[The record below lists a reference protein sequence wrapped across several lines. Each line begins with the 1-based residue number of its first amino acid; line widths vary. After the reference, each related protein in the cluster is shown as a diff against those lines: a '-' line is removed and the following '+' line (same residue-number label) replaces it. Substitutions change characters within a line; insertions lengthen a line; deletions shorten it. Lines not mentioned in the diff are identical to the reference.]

1 VTIISGDSNSKAKM
15 KVVFCWHMHQPD
27 YRNIMT
33 GEYYFPWTY
42 LHALKDYVD
51 MVAHLEEQ
59 PKARAVFNFA
69 PILLEQ
75 LDDYGQQINR
85 YFNTHDIIKDAVLA
99 SLVATDLPSPGS
111 EAYVELAKKYL
122 RANRQRMIERFP
134 IFKELADTVDSL
146 VEKPWLVNYLNEQFL
161 IDLGFWYH
169 LSWLAETLRRSDVH
183 VQAWQNKG
191 RGFTQQDR
199 AGLLKIIGEQIR
211 SIGPRYKALY
221 DKGQIEMCMS
231 PYAHPIVPL
240 LLDINSARQAW
251 PDVTLPNATVYAGGH
266 ERAKW
271 HLVEGIKTFKHYFGH
286 APRGCWPSEGGL
298 SDATLTLLH
307 EAGFDWAA
315 TGDSVLRN
323 SLQHASNKII
333 ADELAAHKACLHRS
347 YNFAGSHINCFFRDD
362 GLSDLIGFKYA
373 TWHAEDAVGDLINN
387 MVAIADACDNPKN
400 SVISIIMDGENAWEY
415 FPENAYYFLE
425 ALYRR
430 IGEHPQLELT
440 TYSDLLDQQKPEQ
453 LKLPHLVAGSW
464 VYGTFSTWIGDKDKN
479 RGWDMLCEVKLA
491 TDLALATQKFKPAQ
505 LAQIEKQLA
514 LCEGSDWFWWFGD
527 YNPSQSVSD
536 FEYLFRQHLKNLY
549 QLINTEAPEY
559 LNTVISIG
567 GGAPATGGV
576 MRQGHEQPNQH

>member
-1 VTIISGDSNSKAKM
+1 MPSNAKM

-51 MVAHLEEQ
+51 MVAHLEAQ

-75 LDDYGQQINR
+75 LDDYGQQIKR
-85 YFNTHDIIKDAVLA
+85 YFSAKETIKDAVLA
-99 SLVATDLPSPGS
+99 SLVASDLPASGS
-111 EAYVELAKKYL
+111 AEYLELANKYL
-122 RANRQRMIERFP
+122 RANRERMIERFP
-134 IFKELADTVDSL
+134 IYRELADTVNSL
-146 VEKPWLVNYLNEQFL
+146 KEKPWLSHYLNDQFL

-169 LSWLAETLRRSDVH
+169 LSWLAETLRRTDVH

-191 RGFTQQDR
+191 RGFTTQDR
-199 AGLLKIIGEQIR
+199 EQLLQLIGEQVR
-211 SIGPRYKALY
+211 SIGPRYRALY
-221 DKGQIEMCMS
+221 EKGQIEMCMS

-251 PDVTLPNATVYAGGH
+251 ADVTLPNTTNYAGGDV
-266 ERAKW
+266 RAKW
-271 HLVEGIKTFKHYFGH
+271 HLTEGIKSFKHYFGH
-286 APRGCWPSEGGL
+286 APSGCWPSEGAL
-298 SDATLTLLH
+298 SDETLKLLA
-307 EAGFDWAA
+307 EAGFSWAA

-323 SLQHASNKII
+323 SLHHQDNREI
-333 ADELAAHKACLHRS
+333 AAELEAKKACLHRP
-347 YNFAGSHINCFFRDD
+347 YNFANSNINCFFRDD

-373 TWHAEDAVGDLINN
+373 TWHAEDAVGDLINH
-387 MVAIADACDNPKN
+387 MVNIANACDNRKN
-400 SVISIIMDGENAWEY
+400 SVISVIMDGENAWEY

-430 IGEHPQLELT
+430 IGEHPELELT
-440 TYSDLLDQQKPEQ
+440 TYSELLKTQKPEP
-453 LKLPHLVAGSW
+453 LALPHLVAGSW

-479 RGWDMLCEVKLA
+479 RGWDMLCEAKLA
-491 TDLALATQKFKPAQ
+491 TDLARSTHKFKA
-505 LAQIEKQLA
+505 AEIAKIEKQLA

-536 FEYLFRQHLKNLY
+536 FEYLYRQHLKNLY
-549 QLINTEAPEY
+549 QLIKTPAPAY
-559 LNTVISIG
+559 LDDIISVG
-567 GGAPATGGV
+567 GGSPSAGGV
-576 MRQGHEQPNQH
+576 MRQGHEQ

>member
-1 VTIISGDSNSKAKM
+1 MTAKGKM

-51 MVAHLEEQ
+51 MVAHLEAQ

-75 LDDYGQQINR
+75 LDDYAQQIDA
-85 YFNTHDIIKDAVLA
+85 YFKKEEKIKDAVLF
-99 SLVATDLPSPGS
+99 SLVEKNLPASGSP
-111 EAYVELAKKYL
+111 EYLELAKKYL
-122 RANRQRMIERFP
+122 RANRERMIERFP
-134 IFKELADTVDSL
+134 IFHELADTVNSL
-146 VEKPWLVNYLNEQFL
+146 EQKPWLASYLNEQFL

-169 LSWLAETLRRSDVH
+169 LSWLAETLRRTDVH

-191 RGFTQQDR
+191 RGFTMQDR
-199 AGLLKIIGEQIR
+199 TQLLQLIGDQIR

-251 PDVTLPNATVYAGGH
+251 PDVTLPTTTHYAGGDV
-266 ERAKW
+266 RAKW
-271 HLVEGIKTFKHYFGH
+271 HLTQGIKSFKHYFGH
-286 APRGCWPSEGGL
+286 TPTGCWPSEGAL
-298 SDATLTLLH
+298 SDDTLKALK
-307 EAGFDWAA
+307 EAGFSWAA
-315 TGDSVLRN
+315 TGDSVLHN
-323 SLQHASNKII
+323 SLRHSDNKAI
-333 ADELAAHKACLHRS
+333 ADELAANKACLHRP
-347 YNFAGSHINCFFRDD
+347 YNFANSNINCFFRDD

-373 TWHAEDAVGDLINN
+373 TWHAEDAVGDLINH
-387 MVAIADACDNPKN
+387 MVNIANACDNRKN
-400 SVISIIMDGENAWEY
+400 SVISVIMDGENAWEY

-430 IGEHPQLELT
+430 IGEHPELELT
-440 TYSDLLDQQKPEQ
+440 TYSELLKTQKPEP
-453 LKLPHLVAGSW
+453 LALPHLVAGSW

-479 RGWDMLCEVKLA
+479 RGWDMLCEAKLA
-491 TDLALATQKFKPAQ
+491 TDLAISTQKFKPDQ
-505 LAQIEKQLA
+505 LAKIEKQLA

-536 FEYLFRQHLKNLY
+536 FEYLYRQHLKNLY
-549 QLINTEAPEY
+549 HLIKTPEPEY
-559 LNTVISIG
+559 LNDVISVG
-567 GGAPATGGV
+567 GGAPSAGGV
-576 MRQGHEQPNQH
+576 MRQGHEQ

>member
-1 VTIISGDSNSKAKM
+1 MVSKGKM

-51 MVAHLEEQ
+51 MVAHLEAQ

-75 LDDYGQQINR
+75 LDDYGQQIDL
-85 YFNTHDIIKDAVLA
+85 YFTKDEKIKDAVLS
-99 SLVATDLPSPGS
+99 SLVEKKLPVAGSP
-111 EAYVELAKKYL
+111 EYLDLAKKYL
-122 RANRQRMIERFP
+122 RANRERMIERFP
-134 IFKELADTVDSL
+134 IFRELADTVNSL
-146 VEKPWLVNYLNEQFL
+146 DEKPWLASYLNEQFL

-169 LSWLAETLRRSDVH
+169 LSWLAETLRRTDVH

-191 RGFTQQDR
+191 RGFTLQDR
-199 AGLLKIIGEQIR
+199 TQLLQLIGDQVR

-251 PDVTLPNATVYAGGH
+251 PDVTLPTTTHYAGGE

-271 HLVEGIKTFKHYFGH
+271 HLTQGIKSFQHYFGH
-286 APRGCWPSEGGL
+286 TPTGCWPSEGAL
-298 SDATLTLLH
+298 SDDTLKLLG
-307 EAGFDWAA
+307 EAGFSWAA
-315 TGDSVLRN
+315 TGDSVLHN
-323 SLQHASNKII
+323 SLRHGDNKAI
-333 ADELAAHKACLHRS
+333 ADELAANKSCLHRP
-347 YNFAGSHINCFFRDD
+347 YNFAHSNINCFFRDD

-373 TWHAEDAVGDLINN
+373 TWHAEDAVGDLINH
-387 MVAIADACDNPKN
+387 MVSIANACDNRKN
-400 SVISIIMDGENAWEY
+400 SVISVIMDGENAWEY

-425 ALYRR
+425 SLYRR
-430 IGEHPQLELT
+430 IGEHPELELT
-440 TYSDLLDQQKPEQ
+440 TYSELLKTQKPEP
-453 LKLPHLVAGSW
+453 LAMPHLVAGSW
-464 VYGTFSTWIGDKDKN
+464 VYGNFSTWIGDKDKN
-479 RGWDMLCEVKLA
+479 RGWDMLCEAKLA
-491 TDLALATQKFKPAQ
+491 TDLAISTKKFKADQ
-505 LAQIEKQLA
+505 LAKIEKQLA

-536 FEYLFRQHLKNLY
+536 FEYLYRQHLKNLY
-549 QLINTEAPEY
+549 ILIKTPEPEY
-559 LNTVISIG
+559 LNDVISVG
-567 GGAPATGGV
+567 GGAPSAGGV
-576 MRQGHEQPNQH
+576 MRQGHEQ

>member
-1 VTIISGDSNSKAKM
+1 MPVSNKM

-51 MVAHLEEQ
+51 MVAHLEAQ

-75 LDDYGQQINR
+75 LDDYGQQINQ
-85 YFNTHDIIKDAVLA
+85 YFNTHETIKDAVLA
-99 SLVATDLPSPGS
+99 SLVATNLPVAGS
-111 EAYVELAKKYL
+111 LAYTELAKKYL
-122 RANRQRMIERFP
+122 RANRERMIERFP
-134 IFKELADTVDSL
+134 IYRELADTVDSL
-146 VEKPWLVNYLNEQFL
+146 NEKPWLAQYLNEQFL
-161 IDLGFWYH
+161 IDLCFWYH
-169 LSWLAETLRRSDVH
+169 LSWLGETLRRTDVH

-191 RGFTQQDR
+191 RGFSQQDR
-199 AGLLKIIGEQIR
+199 THLLQIIGEQIR

-221 DKGQIEMCMS
+221 DKNQIEMCMS

-251 PDVTLPNATVYAGGH
+251 PNVTLPISTHYAGGTA
-266 ERAKW
+266 RAKW
-271 HLVEGIKTFKHYFGH
+271 HLTEGIKTFKHYFGH
-286 APRGCWPSEGGL
+286 SPRGCWPSEGGL
-298 SDATLTLLH
+298 SDDTLILLK
-307 EAGFDWAA
+307 EAGFEWTA

-323 SLQHASNKII
+323 SLKHADNKIV
-333 ADELAAHKACLHRS
+333 ATELEAKKSCLHRS
-347 YNFAGSHINCFFRDD
+347 YDFANSHINCFFRDD

-373 TWHAEDAVGDLINN
+373 TWHAEDAVGDLINH
-387 MVAIADACDNPKN
+387 MVDIANACDNPKN
-400 SVISIIMDGENAWEY
+400 SVISVIMDGENAWEY

-425 ALYRR
+425 SLYRR

-440 TYSDLLDQQKPEQ
+440 TYSELISSQKPEP
-453 LKLPHLVAGSW
+453 LPMPHLVAGSW

-479 RGWDMLCEVKLA
+479 RGWDMLCEAKLA
-491 TDLALATQKFKPAQ
+491 TDLALSTHKFKADQ

-536 FEYLFRQHLKNLY
+536 FEFLYRQHLKNLY
-549 QLINTEAPEY
+549 QLINVTAPEY
-559 LNTVISIG
+559 LNAVISVG
-567 GGAPATGGV
+567 GGGSPATGGV
-576 MRQGHEQPNQH
+576 MRQGHETITQQPEFTNS